1 MKLTELTDNE
11 VFAENRELRAR
22 LEEAEET
29 LNAIRNGE
37 VDALIISGPGGEQ
50 VYTLKGADHQYRQL
64 IEDMRDGACLL
75 TSEGMI
81 LYANRRLAE
90 IIKVPLEQL
99 IGASILGWIALPSRG
114 LLQTLLQ
121 SGVAEKFH
129 AEMSLVTSD
138 SDEVPV
144 DVSATRRVESDQI
157 DYFSLVATDLREIKA
172 RTRAESEARAS
183 HRYTRSLIEASL
195 DAVVTISPTGKI
207 ADVNRATE
215 QATGRSRQHMIGSDF
230 SSHFT
235 DPEQAVA
242 CYEQA
247 FAKGFVTDYP
257 LTITHT
263 SGKFTDVL
271 YNAAVF
277 HDASGQ
283 VQGIFASA
291 HDITERKKALEV
303 LNLAANVFT
312 HTNEGIMITAV
323 DGTLIDVNES
333 FTRITSYSRD
343 EALGENARIL
353 RSSRQD
359 KSIFITMRMN
369 LSEKGCWK
377 GELLNRRKNGDEY
390 VARMNIS
397 AVRDSHGKVLQYVGL
412 IADITDIK
420 AHENKLEQIAHYDS
434 LTQLPNRV
442 LLADRMRQG
451 LIQAQRHAQAMA
463 VVYLDL
469 DGFKAVNDQYGH
481 EVGDKLL
488 VALSTRL
495 KEAIREGDTLA
506 RLGGDE
512 FVAVLHDLDLD
523 LDVTRTCEPM
533 LARLLAAASKPVQI
547 GNLLVKVSASL
558 GVTRYP
564 QAEDVDPDQ
573 LLRQADQAMYQA
585 KLAGKNRVH
594 VFDIELDRSTRGR
607 HDSLER
613 FRRALAEG
621 ELLLH
626 YQPKVNLLTGAVI
639 GVEALIRWQHPEQ
652 GLLLPASFL
661 PEIEQHPLAIAMGEW
676 VIDQALTQIER
687 WRAVGLNL
695 PVSVNI
701 GARQLQQI
709 DFFEHLRAILATHP
723 QVHPTCLEL
732 EILETSAVEEVVQV
746 SGTIAACAKLGVSFA
761 LDDFG
766 TGYSSLTYL
775 KRLKVKTLKIDQS
788 FVRDMLDDP
797 DDKAIL
803 ESVIS
808 LAAAFGRDVIA
819 EGVETAA
826 HGRLLLQMGC
836 QLAQGY
842 GIARPMP
849 AQDLPPWVVA
859 WRAGRTWPEPA
870 PTAAISPL
878 QA

>member
-1 MKLTELTDNE
+1 MKLTACANDE
-11 VFAENRELRAR
+11 VLAENRELRAR

-29 LNAIRNGE
+29 LHAIRNGE
-37 VDALIISGPGGEQ
+37 VDALVIAGAGGEQ
-50 VYTLKGADHQYRQL
+50 VYMLKGADHQYRQL

-75 TSEGMI
+75 TTEGMI

-90 IIKVPLEQL
+90 IIKMPLEQL
-99 IGASILGWIALPSRG
+99 IGASILDWITPPSRA
-114 LLQTLLQ
+114 LLQALLR
-121 SGVAEKFH
+121 SGDEEKFH
-129 AEMSLVTSD
+129 AEMAFVCSD
-138 SDEVPV
+138 GSALPV
-144 DVSATRRVESDQI
+144 DVSVHRRVESDRL

-172 RTRAESEARAS
+172 RTRAEADALAS
-183 HRYTRSLIEASL
+183 YRYTRSLIEASL
-195 DAVVTISPTGKI
+195 DAVVTISPNGKI

-215 QATGRSRQHMIGSDF
+215 QATGLPRQQMIGSDF
-230 SSHFT
+230 ANHFT
-235 DPEQAVA
+235 EPQQALA
-242 CYEQA
+242 CCEQA

-257 LTITHT
+257 LTLMHT
-263 SGKFTDVL
+263 AGKFTDVL

-283 VQGIFASA
+283 IQGIFATA
-291 HDITERKKALEV
+291 HDITERKKALSV
-303 LNLAANVFT
+303 LNLAANVFK
-312 HTNEGIMITAV
+312 HANEGIMITAA
-323 DGTLIDVNES
+323 DDTIIDVNES

-343 EALGENARIL
+343 EALGQNPRLLGSAQ
-353 RSSRQD
+353 QD
-359 KSIFITMRMN
+359 KSIFITMRTD
-369 LSEKGCWK
+369 LKEKGCWE
-377 GELLNRRKNGDEY
+377 GELLNRRKNGGDY
-390 VARMNIS
+390 VARMNVS
-397 AVRDSHGKVLQYVGL
+397 AVRDAQDKVLQYVGF
-412 IADITDIK
+412 ISDITASKI
-420 AHENKLEQIAHYDS
+420 HEKKLERIAHYDA

-451 LIQAQRHAQAMA
+451 LIQAQRRAQAMA

-469 DGFKAVNDQYGH
+469 DGFKAINDQYGH

-488 VALSTRL
+488 IALASRL

-512 FVAVLHDLDLD
+512 FVAVLLDLD
-523 LDVTRTCEPM
+523 DDLDITRTCEPM

-547 GNLLVKVSASL
+547 GDLSVKVSASL

-564 QAEDVDPDQ
+564 QAEEVDPDQ

-594 VFDIELDRSTRGR
+594 VFDTELDRSTRGR
-607 HDSLER
+607 YDSLEH
-613 FRRALAEG
+613 FRRALAEN

-626 YQPKVNLLTGAVI
+626 YQPKVNLLTGAVT
-639 GVEALIRWQHPEQ
+639 GVEALIRWQHPAQ

-676 VIDQALTQIER
+676 VIDQALTQIEVWR
-687 WRAVGLNL
+687 WAGLDI

-701 GARQLQQI
+701 GARQLQQV
-709 DFFEHLRAILATHP
+709 DFFDRLRAILATHP
-723 QVHPTCLEL
+723 QVAASCLEL
-732 EILETSAVEEVVQV
+732 EILETSALEEIVQV
-746 SGTIAACAKLGVSFA
+746 SRTIAACTQLGVSFA

-775 KRLKVKTLKIDQS
+775 KRLKVKALKIDQS

-797 DDKAIL
+797 DDMVIL
-803 ESVIS
+803 KGVIS

-826 HGRLLLQMGC
+826 HGKSLLQMGC

-849 AQDLPPWVVA
+849 AQDLPPWVAA
-859 WRAGRTWPEPA
+859 WQSGRTWPDL
-870 PTAAISPL
+870 AAVACP
-878 QA
+878 